1 MDRINKPL
9 ISRLIG
15 LLILVSMTWVV
26 FQRYQFSM
34 VKGESMQPALD
45 DQELVLIH
53 KQRSPQRYDL
63 IAFEQ
68 EDKLLVKRVI
78 GMPGDTYILS
88 GNRLLLAD
96 TDTATEFSFTI
107 TLMDELAAELPKSGQ
122 LQEGEYF
129 VLGDALIVSRDSR
142 AFGMVLE
149 TSLLGVVTPLI

>member
-9 ISRLIG
+9 IIRLIG
-15 LLILVSMTWVV
+15 LLILVIMTWVV
-26 FQRYQFSM
+26 FQRYQLSM

-78 GMPGDTYILS
+78 GMPGDTYIRS

-96 TDTATEFSFTI
+96 TKTAAEFSFTI

-122 LQEGEYF
+122 LKEGEYF
-129 VLGDALIVSRDSR
+129 VLGDALLVSRDSR
-142 AFGMVLE
+142 AFGLVLE
-149 TSLLGVVTPLI
+149 TSLWGVVTPLL